1 MEEKETVPPS
11 IKPKEFWVLLKKYR
25 PALWVILLALLFGL
39 GETAMALLVPLLTM
53 NLVDVLAE
61 ASFSWQSISTLVI
74 VFILQAIMSG
84 FSIYLMYYV
93 GQKMVAG
100 LRNDLWNHILQ
111 LKIPFFD
118 KNTSGET
125 MSRMTNDTNII
136 KDFITMQVIPF
147 ISGIASII
155 GAMILLFI
163 IDWKMTLLMLISVP
177 LAYLIIMPLGSK
189 MLKISRALQ
198 NETAGFQ
205 GDLGRVLSDI
215 RLVKA
220 SNSEI
225 MEEDMGKNR
234 ISHLYRYGMREAKI
248 QAFVSPAMM
257 SVMMLVLVLVIGY
270 GGVRVASGSLTSG
283 ELVAII
289 LYLFQVV
296 IPFTTLAV
304 FFTQYQKALG
314 ATERIQEIF
323 HEHKEPYTQ
332 KETNQ
337 KNVFK
342 KADEVMSLSTNGASL
357 HFQQVHFS
365 YQKDKPILQNLSFI
379 AEAGKITAFVG
390 PSGTGKTTIFSLIER
405 FYEPNSGHIV
415 YGKDEIKELDLQAWR
430 QKIAYVSQESP
441 MMNGT
446 IYDNLKYGLSEASDE
461 AIATAIE
468 QANLTSFIDSL
479 PQGLQ
484 THVGERGVKLS
495 GGQKQRLAIARAI
508 LRDPEILLLD
518 EATAHL
524 DSASEKL
531 VQDALNEL
539 MQGRTT
545 LVIAHRLSTV
555 RHADQIIVIEKGS
568 ASGNGSHNELMESHD
583 FYQQL
588 VQQQLN

>member
-1 MEEKETVPPS
+1 MEEKATTPPS
-11 IKPKEFWVLLKKYR
+11 IKPKEFWMLLKKYR
-25 PALWVILLALLFGL
+25 PALWAILLALLFGL

-93 GQKMVAG
+93 GQKMIAG

-147 ISGIASII
+147 VSGVASII

-163 IDWKMTLLMLISVP
+163 IDWKMTLLMFISVP

-189 MLKISRALQ
+189 MLKISRSLQ

-220 SNSEI
+220 SNSEV

-257 SVMMLVLVLVIGY
+257 TVMMLVLVLVIGY

-289 LYLFQVV
+289 LYLFQIV

-323 HEHKEPYTQ
+323 HEHKEPYLQTG
-332 KETNQ
+332 TNQ
-337 KNVFK
+337 LNVFK
-342 KADEVMSLSTNGASL
+342 KADEVVSLSTKGASL

-365 YQKDKPILQNLSFI
+365 YQKDKPILQNLSFK

-405 FYEPNSGHIV
+405 FYEPVTGHII

-508 LRDPEILLLD
+508 MRDPEILLLD

-545 LVIAHRLSTV
+545 LIIAHRLSTV

-568 ASGNGSHNELMESHD
+568 ASGNGTHNELMESHD

>member
-1 MEEKETVPPS
+1 M
-11 IKPKEFWVLLKKYR
+11 KPKEFIQLLNKYR
-25 PALWVILLALLFGL
+25 PALWIIVVALIFGL

-53 NLVDVLAE
+53 NLVDILAE
-61 ASFSWQSISTLVI
+61 ASFTWRSISTLVV
-74 VFILQAIMSG
+74 VFIFQAIMSG
-84 FSIYLMYYV
+84 FSIYLMFYV

-125 MSRMTNDTNII
+125 MSRITNDTNII

-147 ISGIASII
+147 ISGIVSII
-155 GAMILLFI
+155 GSLILLFI
-163 IDWKMTLLMLISVP
+163 IDWQMTLLMFIAVP
-177 LAYLIIMPLGSK
+177 FAALIIMPLGSK
-189 MLKISRALQ
+189 MLKISRSIQ
-198 NETAGFQ
+198 NETASFQ
-205 GDLGRVLSDI
+205 GELGRVLADI

-220 SNSEI
+220 SNSENV
-225 MEEDMGKNR
+225 EEDMGKGKIR
-234 ISHLYRYGMREAKI
+234 HLYRYGMKEAKI

-270 GGVRVASGSLTSG
+270 GGVRVAAGALSSG

-289 LYLFQVV
+289 LYLFQIVV
-296 IPFTTLAV
+296 PFTTLAV
-304 FFTQYQKALG
+304 FFTQFQKALG

-323 HEHKEPYTQ
+323 SETKEKYDLLPS
-332 KETNQ
+332 KTNEQ
-337 KNVFK
+337 LVFK
-342 KADEVMSLSTNGASL
+342 SAQNITPIPLKGGELNFNQIRFGY
-357 HFQQVHFS
+357 HN
-365 YQKDKPILQNLSFI
+365 DKTILNQLTFT
-379 AEAGKITAFVG
+379 APAGKITAFVG

-405 FYEPNSGHIV
+405 FYEPDEGAIQ
-415 YGKDEIKELDLQAWR
+415 YGQQPIRDLDLQGWR

-441 MMNGT
+441 MMNGS
-446 IYDNLKYGLSEASDE
+446 IYDNLRYGLSDIEDPL
-461 AIATAIE
+461 IAKALE
-468 QANLTSFIDSL
+468 QANLTAFIATL

-484 THVGERGVKLS
+484 TPVGERGVKLS

-539 MQGRTT
+539 MEGRTT
-545 LVIAHRLSTV
+545 LIIAHRLSTV
-555 RHADQIIVIEKGS
+555 RHADQIIVVQQGQV
-568 ASGNGSHNELMESHD
+568 SGTGTHEQLIKTHE
-583 FYQQL
+583 FYQEL
-588 VQQQLN
+588 VLQQFE